1 VQVTVQGVVR
11 CLEAPCDPS
20 ISITLTGTDI
30 ESHMTASLSPGE
42 KQEATY
48 AIRDVL
54 PGQYHS
60 LQPSC
65 VVCVVRIVACLSL
78 V

>member
-1 VQVTVQGVVR
+1 MTVQGVVR

-60 LQPSC
+60 PSTLLRQVKC
-65 VVCVVRIVACLSL
+65 VCRACLSL